1 MNDIIPYWTWA
12 ASLLA
17 LAVAYG
23 AALATHELQELR
35 TARAARHHTTT
46 EGSRDFATSRHP

>member
-1 MNDIIPYWTWA
+1 MNDIIPCWTWA

-23 AALATHELQELR
+23 AALATHELR
-35 TARAARHHTTT
+35 TSRVARHDVNT
-46 EGSRDFATSRHP
+46 EG

>member
-12 ASLLA
+12 GSLLA

-23 AALATHELQELR
+23 AALATHELGE
-35 TARAARHHTTT
+35 ARAARRDGVRT
-46 EGSRDFATSRHP
+46 ERERAQRHVTRNT